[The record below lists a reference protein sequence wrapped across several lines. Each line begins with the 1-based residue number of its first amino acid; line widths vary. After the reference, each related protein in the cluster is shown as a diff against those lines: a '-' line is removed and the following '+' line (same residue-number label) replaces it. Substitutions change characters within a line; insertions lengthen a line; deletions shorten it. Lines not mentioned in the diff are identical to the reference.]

1 MDKITF
7 LLSEGLKNLWR
18 HKLTAFTSIFSI
30 FLTLTVAGSLLIVS
44 DNTER
49 IIEYLRDK
57 YKIEV
62 FFKQNISD
70 KRIQEISKEFKSIRG
85 VRSTTVITKTDAK
98 KIFKSQF
105 GEDILN
111 LVGYNPLPASCV
123 INLVKEKKNKLNI
136 RPIVDR
142 IRKFSEVDEVN
153 YQGRLI
159 NRIETAYQSFV
170 KVSVVL
176 LIIILVVSVLIISN
190 TVRLTIYAK
199 KELIKS
205 FQLVGA
211 TRSFIKTPF
220 ILEGVFHGLI
230 GAFIASLLLYGS
242 LEFSSGFIL
251 SLTGL
256 IIDFSFFN
264 LLFLLSSLGIVISF
278 LGSSRAISQSFDNI
292 FLGTLKF
299 LIVLT

>member
-123 INLVKEKKNKLNI
+123 INLVKEQKNKLNI

-242 LEFSSGFIL
+242 LEFSSVFIL

-278 LGSSRAISQSFDNI
+278 LGSSRAISQ
-292 FLGTLKF
+292 FLK
-299 LIVLT
+299 